1 MFVALILEL
10 RLQHSLDCNMV
21 KFQVIARTEDSVQLN
36 IQFRTYCG
44 CMSASMLKLKL
55 IGWLDMLG
63 DIYHIK
69 CLAIKYMGV
78 VIEYFL

>member
-10 RLQHSLDCNMV
+10 RLQHSLDYNMV

-36 IQFRTYCG
+36 IQFRTYI
-44 CMSASMLKLKL
+44 LKLKL
-55 IGWLDMLG
+55 IGWLYMLD